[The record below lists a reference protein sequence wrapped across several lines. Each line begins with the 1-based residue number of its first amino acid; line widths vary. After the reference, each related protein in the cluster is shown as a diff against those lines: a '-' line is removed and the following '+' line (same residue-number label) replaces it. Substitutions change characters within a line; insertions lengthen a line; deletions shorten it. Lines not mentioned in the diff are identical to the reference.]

1 MPRYKL
7 IAEKSCDDF
16 LNDLCRAVDETLK
29 QQAAESSSPDA
40 AAAGIREAVKRVL
53 KQDLRVSDSCGLSTY
68 CTEENQAPPWS
79 EEEAHLKNEG
89 I

>member
-7 IAEKSCDDF
+7 IPEKTCDDF
-16 LNDLCRAVDETLK
+16 LNDLCNAVGETLK
-29 QQAAESSSPDA
+29 QQEKSSLLDDRL
-40 AAAGIREAVKRVL
+40 AAGIRSAVKQVL
-53 KQDLRVSDSCGLSTY
+53 TEDLRVSDSCGLSTY

-79 EEEAHLKNEG
+79 SEEAHLKKEG

>member
-16 LNDLCRAVDETLK
+16 LNDLCNAVNETLK
-29 QQAAESSSPDA
+29 QQTENNLLDGGLTT
-40 AAAGIREAVKRVL
+40 GIRSAIKHVL
-53 KQDLRVSDSCGLSTY
+53 TEDLRVSDSCGLSTY
-68 CTEENQAPPWS
+68 CTEENLSPPWS
-79 EEEAHLKNEG
+79 SEEKHLKKEG

>member
-16 LNDLCRAVDETLK
+16 LNDLSNAVNETLK
-29 QQAAESSSPDA
+29 QLAENNLLDDRLA
-40 AAAGIREAVKRVL
+40 TGIRSAIKHVL
-53 KQDLRVSDSCGLSTY
+53 IEDLRVSDSCGLSTY
-68 CTEENQAPPWS
+68 CTEENQSPPWS
-79 EEEAHLKNEG
+79 SEEQHLKKEG